1 MRKEY
6 ILENL
11 TPSSIIQSKK
21 KIKELYREFGVVIFP
36 KLLLEDFDFLRYIN
50 HLGWIFD
57 EILRRHTS
65 GKIPADFGDKL
76 TLLNKLSPLDGK
88 ILTDLGTQPNKFNS
102 FNHIKYSGWLND
114 LLVELFGEQAV
125 LVTPQAGDTLHFFAP
140 GEAFRRYNLPPHQD
154 YQYLMQS
161 PSQLTCYLGLSNYK
175 ADVGGLSFWER
186 SHSLG
191 VLRSNKN
198 NFGSYEVSDYEN
210 ILSDFESADFFWNP
224 GDFAIFDSLLVHRSI
239 PNYSVESGRVV
250 QIFRFSD
257 VNNDLSRKINY
268 MSTCYERRS
277 VKFEDVHPSLIENN

>member
-36 KLLLEDFDFLRYIN
+36 KLLLEDFVFLRYIN

-57 EILRRHTS
+57 EILCRHTS

-102 FNHIKYSGWLND
+102 FNLLKYSGWLND
-114 LLVELFGEQAV
+114 LLVELFGEHAV
-125 LVTPQAGDTLHFFAP
+125 LVSPQAGDTLHLFAP

-186 SHSLG
+186 SHNLG

-198 NFGSYEVSDYEN
+198 NFGSYQVSDYEN
-210 ILSDFESADFFWNP
+210 ILSDFESANFFWNP

-239 PNYSVESGRVV
+239 PNYSVESGRAV

-268 MSTCYERRS
+268 RSTCYERRG
-277 VKFEDVHPSLIENN
+277 VKFEDVHPSLFENN

>member
-102 FNHIKYSGWLND
+102 FNLLKYSGWLND

-161 PSQLTCYLGLSNYK
+161 PSQLTCYLGLSNHK

-186 SHSLG
+186 SHNLG

-277 VKFEDVHPSLIENN
+277 IKFEDVYPSLFENN